1 MTERQKYFVKQKL
14 IGIAMLLLTAVS
26 WIVLDGDATIGIL
39 YVPIGIYLIFTK
51 KMWVM
56 DDYFLQIE
64 ERKE

>member
-39 YVPIGIYLIFTK
+39 YVPISIYLIFTK

>member
-26 WIVLDGDATIGIL
+26 WIVLDGDVTIGIL